1 MSGVGIG
8 FGLSSREGCQVRS
21 LRLSLA
27 GPLAAAVLMATS
39 GCSDDPSAA
48 PSPPAST
55 GSVMSSSPTQSETT
69 STKPQGPVAFVRAW
83 VDASNAATNSGDTS
97 SLRMMMTARCINCQR
112 LANAI
117 DKIYRAGGFIRSRGW
132 GVREVHQVGQG
143 DLRSPVVSLQIVTY
157 PETYKNTK
165 DSGVKTTKQGE
176 GGYTLWLKRVRH
188 GFLITR
194 IDPVT

>member
-1 MSGVGIG
+1 
-8 FGLSSREGCQVRS
+8 VRS
-21 LRLSLA
+21 LRLALASL
-27 GPLAAAVLMATS
+27 LAAAILIATP

-55 GSVMSSSPTQSETT
+55 GSVTSSSPTRSETT

-83 VDASNAATNSGDTS
+83 VAASNAATDSGDTS
-97 SLRMMMTARCINCQR
+97 ALRMMMTAGCINCQR
-112 LANAI
+112 LASAI

-132 GVREVHQVGQG
+132 GVREIHQVGQN

-157 PETYKNTK
+157 PETYRKTK